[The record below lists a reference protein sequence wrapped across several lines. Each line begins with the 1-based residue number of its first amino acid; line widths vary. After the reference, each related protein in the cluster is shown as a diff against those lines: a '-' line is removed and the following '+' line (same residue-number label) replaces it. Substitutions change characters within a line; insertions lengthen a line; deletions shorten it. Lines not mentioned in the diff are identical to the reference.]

1 MIALSVA
8 EIAALL
14 GAELLGPGDPE
25 ATVTGVTA
33 DSRRVQTGS
42 LFVALSGEHADGHG
56 FVPGAIGQG
65 ASAALTRRAVT
76 GALCLV
82 VADPLVAVGRLA
94 RHLVELGRGTG
105 LQVVAITGS
114 QGKTSTKDL
123 LAQILESAG
132 PTVAPVGN
140 LNNELGVPLTV
151 SRIDEHTRFLV
162 AEMGARG
169 IGHIAY
175 LCEIAPPSVGVV
187 LNVGHAHLGEFGGQP
202 AIAAAKGELVESLPA
217 SGWAVLNAD
226 DPLVWGM
233 RTRTSAAVLAFG
245 IDTPPPAPAVWA
257 ADLLSDGQGR
267 YTFALHVAGLAQSH
281 APVSVAL
288 QGVGRH
294 QVANAIAAAAAAL
307 ALGLAPEVVAQAL
320 SAASARSRWRMEV
333 HQGAAGVRVINDAY
347 NANPDSMRAA
357 ISTAA
362 ERGRGPG
369 RTWAV
374 LGDMLELGADAESEH
389 AAIGDFVARSGLD
402 QLLALGEFA
411 PAMVAAAQA
420 AGLRDATVV
429 ADKPTAIRT
438 VLRGL
443 GPGDVVLVKA
453 SRGLALDTVAEE
465 IVTSVGPIEG
475 GEDHT

>member
-8 EIAALL
+8 EIAAVL
-14 GAELLGPGDPE
+14 GAELLGPGDPG
-25 ATVTGVTA
+25 AQVSAITA
-33 DSRRVQTGS
+33 DSRTIQAGS

-56 FVPGAIGQG
+56 FVSGAIDQG
-65 ASAALTRRAVT
+65 AVAALTRRAVP
-76 GALCLV
+76 GALCLI
-82 VADPLVAVGRLA
+82 VADPLVAVARLA

-105 LQVVAITGS
+105 LQVVGITGS

-123 LAQILESAG
+123 LAQVLESAG

-151 SRIDEHTRFLV
+151 SRIDEQTRFLV

-187 LNVGHAHLGEFGGQP
+187 LNVGHAHVGEFGGQA
-202 AIAAAKGELVESLPA
+202 AIAIAKGELVESLPA

-233 RTRTSAAVLAFG
+233 RTRTAASVLAFG
-245 IDTPPPAPAVWA
+245 VDTPPPAPAVWA
-257 ADLLSDGQGR
+257 TDLTSDIQGR
-267 YTFALHVAGLAQSH
+267 YAFALHSAGLTHDGS
-281 APVSVAL
+281 PVSVQL

-294 QVANAIAAAAAAL
+294 QIANAVAAAAAAL
-307 ALGLAPEVVAQAL
+307 ALGLAPEAVAGAL
-320 SAASARSRWRMEV
+320 STASARSRWRMEV
-333 HQGAAGVRVINDAY
+333 HPGADGVRVVNDAY

-362 ERGRGPG
+362 ELGRGSG

-374 LGDMLELGADAESEH
+374 LGDMLELGADAESQH
-389 AAIGDFVARSGLD
+389 AAIGDFAARSGVD
-402 QLLALGEFA
+402 HLLALGEFA
-411 PAMVAAAQA
+411 PTMVAAARA
-420 AGLRDATVV
+420 AGLRDATVA
-429 ADKPTAIRT
+429 ADKPTAVRE

-475 GEDHT
+475 GEDRT